1 MSEEN
6 IISNAINPEISI
18 NQNIDQNFTSVY
30 DMNIEPNQLELKNKL
45 YNKLMEQNKSSEAF
59 ANIIENYNKLYK
71 KYLDYRLNNSDKD
84 MKNYLYSELEKDQ
97 IKSLDK
103 KVLQKS
109 LSKLQEDNR
118 NLKEKFEENQ
128 NQYTEQLKKN
138 LEVNDELNK
147 VKNQY
152 QETLQKYNEIK
163 TRFEATDK
171 RCKDL
176 DKISN
181 EQEKIINDLKKKNSK
196 LENDVKKLTESIN
209 KLLIDNKLL
218 TNKILSLQNDQMEKI
233 NEYNELIESAKQKKK
248 AADMYFNDSQSNFEK
263 NVNKNVP
270 QFMNTSV
277 ESVEIP
283 SKLQYK
289 FKFHNKSITSI
300 CFNGFGSNLIT
311 TGADN
316 FIKIIDTSKNQ
327 EAAVFSGFASSV
339 TDACFDRG
347 EQLLFA
353 GSLDKTAKLWN
364 LKNSKLLTTF
374 TGHIDYINAVY
385 NLHTQEKGLTGSSDR
400 TIREWDFNQLKLT
413 RKFNCTSACHSLCV
427 ASDDSYI
434 LSGHMDGSVRVWTS
448 NEKPDQI
455 IDLHDDNVIRLEI
468 LKGENQFL
476 TLSKDFS
483 MKLFDLRKNQAIYTV
498 NDSKIPQFCESQISV
513 STDKKYFAVGSTKGN
528 IYVINLLDGSL
539 QKTINNKSTN
549 PILSLAWRPFH
560 SQLYVGDNA
569 GYLTIWKS

>member
-45 YNKLMEQNKSSEAF
+45 YNKLLEQNKSSEAF
-59 ANIIENYNKLYK
+59 INIIENYNKLYK

-147 VKNQY
+147 TKNQY

-270 QFMNTSV
+270 QFMNKV
-277 ESVEIP
+277 
-283 SKLQYK
+283 
-289 FKFHNKSITSI
+289 
-300 CFNGFGSNLIT
+300 
-311 TGADN
+311 
-316 FIKIIDTSKNQ
+316 
-327 EAAVFSGFASSV
+327 
-339 TDACFDRG
+339 
-347 EQLLFA
+347 
-353 GSLDKTAKLWN
+353 
-364 LKNSKLLTTF
+364 LK
-374 TGHIDYINAVY
+374 V
-385 NLHTQEKGLTGSSDR
+385 
-400 TIREWDFNQLKLT
+400 
-413 RKFNCTSACHSLCV
+413 
-427 ASDDSYI
+427 
-434 LSGHMDGSVRVWTS
+434 
-448 NEKPDQI
+448 
-455 IDLHDDNVIRLEI
+455 
-468 LKGENQFL
+468 
-476 TLSKDFS
+476 
-483 MKLFDLRKNQAIYTV
+483 
-498 NDSKIPQFCESQISV
+498 
-513 STDKKYFAVGSTKGN
+513 
-528 IYVINLLDGSL
+528 
-539 QKTINNKSTN
+539 
-549 PILSLAWRPFH
+549 
-560 SQLYVGDNA
+560 
-569 GYLTIWKS
+569 

>member
-1 MSEEN
+1 
-6 IISNAINPEISI
+6 
-18 NQNIDQNFTSVY
+18 
-30 DMNIEPNQLELKNKL
+30 MNIEPNQLELKNKL
-45 YNKLMEQNKSSEAF
+45 YNKLLEQNKSSEAF
-59 ANIIENYNKLYK
+59 INIIENYNKLYK

-147 VKNQY
+147 TKNQY
-152 QETLQKYNEIK
+152 QETLQKYKKIK

-248 AADMYFNDSQSNFEK
+248 AADMYFNDSQTNFEK
-263 NVNKNVP
+263 NINKNVP

-277 ESVEIP
+277 ESVEVP

-374 TGHIDYINAVY
+374 TGHIDYINTVY

-434 LSGHMDGSVRVWTS
+434 LSGHMDGTVRVWTS

-498 NDSKIPQFCESQISV
+498 NDSKIPQYCESQISV

>member
-45 YNKLMEQNKSSEAF
+45 YNKLLEQNKSSEAF
-59 ANIIENYNKLYK
+59 INIIENYNKLYK

-181 EQEKIINDLKKKNSK
+181 EQEKIINDLKKK
-196 LENDVKKLTESIN
+196 
-209 KLLIDNKLL
+209 
-218 TNKILSLQNDQMEKI
+218 ILN
-233 NEYNELIESAKQKKK
+233 
-248 AADMYFNDSQSNFEK
+248 
-263 NVNKNVP
+263 
-270 QFMNTSV
+270 
-277 ESVEIP
+277 
-283 SKLQYK
+283 
-289 FKFHNKSITSI
+289 
-300 CFNGFGSNLIT
+300 
-311 TGADN
+311 
-316 FIKIIDTSKNQ
+316 
-327 EAAVFSGFASSV
+327 
-339 TDACFDRG
+339 
-347 EQLLFA
+347 
-353 GSLDKTAKLWN
+353 
-364 LKNSKLLTTF
+364 
-374 TGHIDYINAVY
+374 
-385 NLHTQEKGLTGSSDR
+385 
-400 TIREWDFNQLKLT
+400 
-413 RKFNCTSACHSLCV
+413 
-427 ASDDSYI
+427 
-434 LSGHMDGSVRVWTS
+434 
-448 NEKPDQI
+448 
-455 IDLHDDNVIRLEI
+455 
-468 LKGENQFL
+468 
-476 TLSKDFS
+476 
-483 MKLFDLRKNQAIYTV
+483 
-498 NDSKIPQFCESQISV
+498 
-513 STDKKYFAVGSTKGN
+513 
-528 IYVINLLDGSL
+528 
-539 QKTINNKSTN
+539 
-549 PILSLAWRPFH
+549 
-560 SQLYVGDNA
+560 
-569 GYLTIWKS
+569 

>member
-59 ANIIENYNKLYK
+59 ANIIENYNKLYR
-71 KYLDYRLNNSDKD
+71 KYLDYRLNSSDKD
-84 MKNYLYSELEKDQ
+84 IKNYLYNELEKDQ
-97 IKSLDK
+97 IKNLDK
-103 KVLQKS
+103 KLLQKN

-118 NLKEKFEENQ
+118 NLKEKYEENQ

-539 QKTINNKSTN
+539 QKTFSFTI
-549 PILSLAWRPFH
+549 ICWR
-560 SQLYVGDNA
+560 
-569 GYLTIWKS
+569 

>member
-45 YNKLMEQNKSSEAF
+45 YNKLLKQNKSSEAF

-147 VKNQY
+147 TKNQY

-263 NVNKNVP
+263 NINKNVP

-277 ESVEIP
+277 ESVEVP

-374 TGHIDYINAVY
+374 TDHIDYINVVY
-385 NLHTQEKGLTGSSDR
+385 YS
-400 TIREWDFNQLKLT
+400 
-413 RKFNCTSACHSLCV
+413 RK
-427 ASDDSYI
+427 
-434 LSGHMDGSVRVWTS
+434 R
-448 NEKPDQI
+448 
-455 IDLHDDNVIRLEI
+455 
-468 LKGENQFL
+468 
-476 TLSKDFS
+476 
-483 MKLFDLRKNQAIYTV
+483 
-498 NDSKIPQFCESQISV
+498 
-513 STDKKYFAVGSTKGN
+513 
-528 IYVINLLDGSL
+528 IN
-539 QKTINNKSTN
+539 
-549 PILSLAWRPFH
+549 R
-560 SQLYVGDNA
+560 
-569 GYLTIWKS
+569 